1 MVYCERRMRMYKD
14 DVNTKRMSISL
25 PPELERAVTDLRKTD
40 RFCRCSYAEIIRQ
53 LMQAGIDAV
62 STGQQTQT
70 GR

>member
-1 MVYCERRMRMYKD
+1 MYKD
-14 DVNTKRMSISL
+14 DANTKRMSISL

-62 STGQQTQT
+62 CTSSFRRTES
-70 GR
+70 GRVR